1 MTPPP
6 PPREQDD
13 GHSFARIRVLLVMLS
28 LMVMLF
34 TLGAL
39 GWSSLRSYQE
49 TQDKAEQQL
58 LTLARTSEEHIG
70 RTLETSV
77 NALYAIQQDALFR
90 SCLAA
95 ADDEC
100 LYAYLRRVV
109 LRYPQLNSLMVID
122 EQGRLAATTRSYP
135 APQRNLSQERYFQ
148 AIRAQPATPQYIA
161 ERTIDPDSGDIIPVA
176 TGLAGTGGRFAGVL
190 VAGLSPGFFAD
201 FYHSIN
207 VRRQLTLRVFRDDG
221 VTLMYFP
228 DDTRENQRSIARL
241 PFFTNGFLS
250 EEAGIYRDGRVIDGV
265 RRIYGWQHVSGW
277 PLGVSIGMDH
287 DAVLNGWRREN
298 LINLGIACL
307 MLLTCAGLVLYVLQK
322 LKRLEQ
328 AEADLYLTK
337 VAVERGAD
345 MAVWLDDSGT
355 IRYVNATAC
364 HRLGYSEGEL
374 LSMRLKDI
382 NPGFKPESWPR
393 FWQRLREHK
402 HLFDEVTFK
411 TRTGEEF
418 PIEVYSNYIVFK
430 GREYNCAVVRDI
442 SERRMAEEA
451 IVKSEQ
457 QLRLALEASNTG
469 LFDMPLESRRT
480 AVTSPEY
487 DRLLG
492 YEPGE
497 LVETFEKWKN
507 QLHAADRERVL
518 RAVRDYYTGASNQLV
533 IEYRRRLKDGGY
545 HWFQSR
551 GRFVEMDEHNRPRRL
566 IGTVTDVTERRQA
579 QERITE
585 LANFDTVTG
594 LANRNLLRDELRLAV
609 AAAERYQ
616 RQLAVLF
623 LDLDR
628 FKTINDSLGH
638 AAGDQVLMQ
647 VAERLRRIVNK
658 SDILARLGGDE
669 FVVVLSDIQDALYAG
684 QISEQILESFAEPFE
699 LEAGGFAS
707 STSIGIAVYPDDGQ
721 DSDTLIRNADVAMY
735 QAKANGRSNYQY
747 FTADLNIL
755 ASERLQLETSMRQ
768 ALANSEF
775 ELFYQPQA
783 DLASGE
789 VIGAEALIRWRHPE
803 HGLIPPGKFIP
814 VAEES
819 RLVVPMG
826 NWVLREACRQAA
838 AWQAAGV
845 PPLTIAVNLSPLQ
858 LHQANLLEIV
868 ADALAASGLEAQC
881 LELEV
886 TESVVMQE
894 VEHVMAMLHGLKRL
908 GVKLSI
914 DDFGTGYSSLSYLK
928 RFAFDKLKVDQS
940 FVRDLTTD
948 PNDAAIVLAIIG
960 LGKTL
965 GMSVLA
971 EGVENQEQLAFL
983 RNAGTDAIQ
992 GFLFN
997 RPLPADEF
1005 IAWLRT
1011 APGLPATEAPTA
1023 RERRPAAL

>member
-6 PPREQDD
+6 ALEQDD
-13 GHSFARIRVLLVMLS
+13 GHSFARIRVLLVVLS
-28 LMVMLF
+28 VVVMLF

-39 GWSSLRSYQE
+39 GWSTLRSYQE
-49 TQDKAEQQL
+49 TQNKAELYL
-58 LTLARTSEEHIG
+58 LTLARTSEEHVG
-70 RTLETSV
+70 RTMESSV
-77 NALYAIQQDALFR
+77 NALFSIQQDTLFR
-90 SCLAA
+90 KCLAA
-95 ADDEC
+95 RDDEC
-100 LYAYLRRVV
+100 LYAYLQRVV
-109 LRYPQLNSLMVID
+109 VRYPQLGSLAVIYED
-122 EQGRLAATTRSYP
+122 GHLAATTRTYP
-135 APQRNLSQERYFQ
+135 TPQLNLGNERYFR
-148 AIRAQPATPQYIA
+148 AIRALPGTPNYIA
-161 ERTIDPDSGDIIPVA
+161 EASPDPGGGGEVIPIV
-176 TGLAGTGGRFAGVL
+176 TGLSGPGASFSGVL
-190 VAGLSPGFFAD
+190 MAGLSPGYFAN
-201 FYHSIN
+201 FYRSLDAQ
-207 VRRQLTLRVFRDDG
+207 RGTTLRVFRDDG
-221 VTLMYFP
+221 TTLLYYP
-228 DDTRENQRSIARL
+228 ENAREHSRNIAGRQ
-241 PFFTNGFLS
+241 FFDEAFLRQ
-250 EEAGIYRDGRVIDGV
+250 EAGVFHETDLDDGT
-265 RRIYGWQHVSGW
+265 RRIHGWRHVSGW
-277 PLGVSIGMDH
+277 PLGV
-287 DAVLNGWRREN
+287 AVGADRSVVLATWQREA
-298 LINLGIACL
+298 LINMGITCV
-307 MLLTCAGLVLYVLQK
+307 MLLASGGLLVYVLQQ
-322 LKRLEQ
+322 LRRLEQ
-328 AEADLYLTK
+328 TEADLYLTK

-345 MAVWLDDSGT
+345 MAVWLDDAGQ

-364 HRLGYSEGEL
+364 NRLGYSEGEL
-374 LSMRLKDI
+374 LSMRLKDV
-382 NPGFKPESWPR
+382 NPGFRQESWPR
-393 FWQRLREHK
+393 FWMRLREHK

-418 PIEVYSNYIVFK
+418 PIEVYSNFIVFK
-430 GREYNCAVVRDI
+430 GREFNCAVVRDI

-497 LVETFEKWKN
+497 LIETFEKWKN
-507 QLHAADRERVL
+507 QLHPTDRDNVM
-518 RAVRDYYTGASNQLV
+518 RAVRDYYTGAAHQLV
-533 IEYRRRLKDGGY
+533 IEYRRKRKDNDY
-545 HWFQSR
+545 HWYQMR
-551 GRFVEMDEHNRPRRL
+551 GRFVEFDEQQRPNRL
-566 IGTVTDVTERRQA
+566 IGTLTDITERKEA

-594 LANRNLLRDELRLAV
+594 LANRNLLRDELKLSV
-609 AAAERYQ
+609 AAAQRYH
-616 RQLAVLF
+616 RRLGVLF

-647 VAERLRRIVNK
+647 VAERLRGIVGRN
-658 SDILARLGGDE
+658 DILARQGGDE
-669 FVVVLSDIQDALYAG
+669 FVVVLSELRDAMEAG
-684 QISEQILESFAEPFE
+684 QVAERILESFSEPFE

-707 STSIGIAVYPDDGQ
+707 STSIGIAIYPDDGD
-721 DSDTLIRNADVAMY
+721 DSETLIRNADVAMY
-735 QAKANGRSNYQY
+735 QAKANGRNNYQY
-747 FTADLNIL
+747 FTADLNAL
-755 ASERLQLETSMRQ
+755 ASERLVLETSMRQ
-768 ALANSEF
+768 ALANNEF
-775 ELFYQPQA
+775 TLFYQPQA
-783 DLASGE
+783 SLADGS

-819 RLVVPMG
+819 RLIVPIG
-826 NWVLREACRQAA
+826 NWVLREACRQAV
-838 AWQAAGV
+838 AWQAAGL

-858 LHQANLLEIV
+858 LHQANMLEIV
-868 ADALAASGLEAQC
+868 ADALASSGLEAQY

-894 VEHVMAMLHGLKRL
+894 VEHVMSMLHGLKRL

-971 EGVENQEQLAFL
+971 EGVETAEQLAFL
-983 RNAGTDAIQ
+983 QSADIDAIQ
-992 GFLFN
+992 GFFFS
-997 RPLPADEF
+997 RPIPADEF
-1005 IAWLRT
+1005 RQLMDRMPVLPLR
-1011 APGLPATEAPTA
+1011 G
-1023 RERRPAAL
+1023 

>member
-1 MTPPP
+1 MSPPP
-6 PPREQDD
+6 AREQDD
-13 GHSFARIRVLLVMLS
+13 GHSFARIRVLLVVLS
-28 LMVMLF
+28 VVVMLF

-49 TQDKAEQQL
+49 TQNKAELYL
-58 LTLARTSEEHIG
+58 LTLARTTEEHVG
-70 RTLETSV
+70 RTMESSV
-77 NALYAIQQDALFR
+77 NALFSIQQDTLFR
-90 SCLAA
+90 KCLAA
-95 ADDEC
+95 RDDEC
-100 LYAYLRRVV
+100 LYAYLQRVAV
-109 LRYPQLNSLMVID
+109 RYPQLGSLAVIYED
-122 EQGRLAATTRSYP
+122 GRLAATTRTYP
-135 APQRNLSQERYFQ
+135 TPNANLANERYYRT
-148 AIRAQPATPQYIA
+148 IRALPGTPHYIA
-161 ERTIDPDSGDIIPVA
+161 EPGLDPGGGGEIIPIA
-176 TGLAGTGGRFAGVL
+176 TGLSGAGGAFAGVL
-190 VAGLSPGFFAD
+190 MAGLSPGYFAD
-201 FYHSIN
+201 FYRSLETQ
-207 VRRQLTLRVFRDDG
+207 RGTTLRVFRDDG
-221 VTLMYFP
+221 ATLLFYP
-228 DDTRENQRSIARL
+228 ESARERVRNIGARQ
-241 PFFTNGFLS
+241 FFDEAFLRQ
-250 EEAGIYRDGRVIDGV
+250 EAGVFHETDDAPGGR
-265 RRIYGWQHVSGW
+265 RLYGWRHVSGW
-277 PLGVSIGMDH
+277 PLGV
-287 DAVLNGWRREN
+287 AVGSDRSVVLATWQREN
-298 LINLGIACL
+298 LINLGITCL
-307 MLLTCAGLVLYVLQK
+307 MLLASGSLLIYVLQQ

-328 AEADLYLTK
+328 TEADLYLTK

-345 MAVWLDDSGT
+345 MAVWLDDGGV

-364 HRLGYSEGEL
+364 NRLGYSEGEL
-374 LSMRLKDI
+374 LSMRLKDV

-393 FWQRLREHK
+393 FWMRLREHK

-418 PIEVYSNYIVFK
+418 PIEVYSNFIVFK

-497 LVETFEKWKN
+497 LIETFEKWKS
-507 QLHAADRERVL
+507 QLHPSDRENVM
-518 RAVRDYYTGASNQLV
+518 RAVRDYYTGAAHQLV
-533 IEYRRRLKDGGY
+533 IEYRRKRKDGEF
-545 HWFQSR
+545 HWYQTR
-551 GRFVEMDEHNRPRRL
+551 GRFIDFDEQQRPNRL
-566 IGTVTDVTERRQA
+566 IGTVTDITERKEA
-579 QERITE
+579 QDRITE

-594 LANRNLLRDELRLAV
+594 LANRNLLRDELKLSV
-609 AAAERYQ
+609 AAAERYH
-616 RQLAVLF
+616 RRLAVLF

-647 VAERLRRIVNK
+647 VAERLRGIVGRT
-658 SDILARLGGDE
+658 DILARLGGDE
-669 FVVVLSDIQDALYAG
+669 FVVVLSEIQDAMQAG
-684 QISEQILESFAEPFE
+684 QIAERILESFSEPFE

-707 STSIGIAVYPDDGQ
+707 STSIGIALYPDDGD
-721 DSDTLIRNADVAMY
+721 DSETLIRNADVAMY
-735 QAKANGRSNYQY
+735 QAKANGRNNYQY
-747 FTADLNIL
+747 FTADLNVL
-755 ASERLQLETSMRQ
+755 ASERLVLETSMRQ
-768 ALANSEF
+768 ALVNNEF
-775 ELFYQPQA
+775 TLFYQPQA
-783 DLASGE
+783 GLADGG

-819 RLVVPMG
+819 RLIVPIG

-838 AWQAAGV
+838 EWQAAGL

-868 ADALAASGLEAQC
+868 ADALAASGLDAQY

-971 EGVENQEQLAFL
+971 EGVETAEQLAFL
-983 RNAGTDAIQ
+983 QSADIDAIQ
-992 GFLFN
+992 GFFFSRPIPAEEFRQLME
-997 RPLPADEF
+997 RMPVLPLPEM
-1005 IAWLRT
+1005 
-1011 APGLPATEAPTA
+1011 PA
-1023 RERRPAAL
+1023 